1 LDSRAKRASI
11 EPVQRAYPELTI
23 WTSRSSFASVPRV
36 LRRAVR
42 TANGPVS
49 RAILS
54 GPIRRKSLVS
64 ERGWGVGLRTGVLFV
79 GAVTGSGGVVRG
91 VAVTLAY
98 VVAIGARGGVAVG
111 VGGAFDLVGE
121 GDLGLGRMP
130 LI

>member
-1 LDSRAKRASI
+1 M
-11 EPVQRAYPELTI
+11 QRAYLKLI
-23 WTSRSSFASVPRV
+23 VWTLQSSFVSVPRV

-54 GPIRRKSLVS
+54 GPIRRKSLVLK
-64 ERGWGVGLRTGVLFV
+64 RGWGVSLRAGVLFV
-79 GAVTGSGGVVRG
+79 GAVAGSGGVVRG

-98 VVAIGARGGVAVG
+98 VVAIGAGGGVAVG
-111 VGGAFDLVGE
+111 VGGAFGLVGG